1 MANFFLAFEQDVAIV
16 PILNKV
22 DLTSAEPER
31 IAQQMK
37 QVWSCGDCIECS
49 VDWKVQNSWNDWV
62 QNS

>member
-22 DLTSAEPER
+22 DLASAEPER

-37 QVWSCGDCIECS
+37 QV
-49 VDWKVQNSWNDWV
+49 
-62 QNS
+62 